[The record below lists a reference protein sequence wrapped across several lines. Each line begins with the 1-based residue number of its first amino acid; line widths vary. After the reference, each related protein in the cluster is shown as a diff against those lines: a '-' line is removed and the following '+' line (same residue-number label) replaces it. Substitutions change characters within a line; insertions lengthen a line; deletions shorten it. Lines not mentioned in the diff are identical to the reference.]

1 MRLKMAARQNQKNV
15 RAKRLPGT
23 DKRQTAPLPLS
34 QFARSLLREWKRLGL
49 PMEKA
54 RVLAGVS
61 GGADSVALLLAL
73 DELIRANK
81 LKLKLHIAHVDHRL
95 RKTASEDARWVRELA
110 KRLGHDVSI
119 IRVDVKSLARQ
130 GRDNLEQS
138 ARRVRYRAFARMSQK
153 HRAGIVLTAHTMEDQ
168 AETVLLNLLR
178 GSGADGLGGIEPVR
192 PLSENSKTR
201 LARPLLSWAR
211 RDDTERYCESRV
223 VEFRHDEMNAD
234 ESFARV
240 RVRRRLLPL
249 MASFNPRVVE
259 ALARTAELLRHD
271 SDALESAAGRL
282 LELSTDV
289 TLKRTE
295 LRVDLIAAA
304 RPALRRRALRRWL
317 ARQRGD
323 LRRLELTH
331 IRSVENLLAGE
342 RGGRIVELPG
352 STVSLARGRLA
363 FKAKPRT
370 LAARKT

>member
-1 MRLKMAARQNQKNV
+1 MVVRQNKEYA
-15 RAKRLPGT
+15 RGKRLPSA
-23 DKRQTAPLPLS
+23 DKRQIAPLPLS

-49 PMEKA
+49 PVEKA
-54 RVLAGVS
+54 RILVGVS

-95 RKTASEDARWVRELA
+95 RKTASADARWVRELA
-110 KRLGHDVSI
+110 ARLGHEVSI
-119 IRVDVKSLARQ
+119 SRVDVKSLARL

-138 ARRVRYRAFARMSQK
+138 ARRARYNAFARMSQK
-153 HRAGIVLTAHTMEDQ
+153 HRAATVLTAHTMDDQ

-211 RDDTERYCESRV
+211 REDTEGYCKSLS
-223 VEFRHDEMNAD
+223 VEVRRDEMNAD

-240 RVRRRLLPL
+240 RARRRLLPL

-259 ALARTAELLRHD
+259 ALARTAELLRDD

-282 LELSTDV
+282 LELSVDG

-317 ARQRGD
+317 AQQRGD
-323 LRRLELTH
+323 LRRLELVH
-331 IRSVENLLAGE
+331 IRAVENLLAGE

-352 STVSLARGRLA
+352 GSTVARARGRLA